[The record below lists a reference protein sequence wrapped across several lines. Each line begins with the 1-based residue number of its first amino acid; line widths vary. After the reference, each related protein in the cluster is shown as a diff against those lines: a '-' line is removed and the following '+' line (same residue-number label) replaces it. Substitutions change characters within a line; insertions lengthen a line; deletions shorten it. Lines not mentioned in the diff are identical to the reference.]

1 MKRMKFEQEHRGITK
16 QIVLIILFAL
26 ACLVFLMHYKSI
38 FGIIGSFFSAL
49 FPVVIGFF
57 IALAIYPMQNSI
69 EHYLTSVFARI
80 AKKHAARVAD
90 KRTASSR
97 QTPSSQRDASSH
109 AAASNTVQ
117 SGREEPADNAS
128 ATPADIGKSASRA
141 AKHDVQSKADASGLH
156 AFFTAAALKLGSKK
170 RKKSEKKDTGINK
183 GARFLSIII
192 AMLAVIL
199 VIVLFISV
207 MIPQITDSYENLRDK
222 YLDFS
227 ASVTGLMNRLNTGD
241 ENSLQNQLLDMINNF
256 ISGIT
261 SSLTDITPYV
271 LDILKSSVSVTMDI
285 FLGIVIAI
293 YLLIDRERLLRI
305 CRRLLRAILPR
316 RVVERIKE
324 NSSFIFEV
332 YNSYITGKLIDIV
345 IIWGLSVALLSL
357 FRVPFAPFISIILAI
372 MNVIPYI
379 GIFIGLLP
387 GFFIVLLADPGKL
400 LFYLLAVI
408 AIHIID
414 RKIIEKYVL
423 KTTCSIDPELLIIAV
438 VFFGGL
444 FGTPSMFIAAPIA
457 TVINYFAKE
466 SVNRLIADRRK
477 ESGDNTESGE
487 ASGESSDSQAPS
499 ADGTSGS
506 TVE

>member
-38 FGIIGSFFSAL
+38 FGVIGSFFSAL

-69 EHYLTSVFARI
+69 EHYLTSVFTRI
-80 AKKHAARVAD
+80 AKKHTARAASKHA
-90 KRTASSR
+90 ASS
-97 QTPSSQRDASSH
+97 QQAASSH
-109 AAASNTVQ
+109 AAASNTAQ
-117 SGREEPADNAS
+117 SGREESAADNAGA
-128 ATPADIGKSASRA
+128 ATSGVVKTASRA
-141 AKHDVQSKADASGLH
+141 AKHDVQNKADASGLH
-156 AFFTAAALKLGSKK
+156 AFFAAAAQKLGSKK
-170 RKKSEKKDTGINK
+170 QKKPEKKDTGINK
-183 GARFLSIII
+183 GARFLSIIT

-207 MIPQITDSYENLRDK
+207 MVPQITESYENLRDK

-227 ASVTGLMNRLNTGD
+227 ASVTGLMNSLNTGD

-256 ISGIT
+256 VSGIT

-457 TVINYFAKE
+457 TVIDYFAKE

-477 ESGDNTESGE
+477 ESGDNMESGE
-487 ASGESSDSQAPS
+487 ASGESSDSQAPP
-499 ADGTSGS
+499 ADGTSGG

>member
-38 FGIIGSFFSAL
+38 FGVIGSFFSAL

-69 EHYLTSVFARI
+69 EHYLTSVFTRI
-80 AKKHAARVAD
+80 AKKHTARAASKHA
-90 KRTASSR
+90 ASSQ
-97 QTPSSQRDASSH
+97 QTASSH
-109 AAASNTVQ
+109 AAALNTAQ
-117 SGREEPADNAS
+117 SGREESAADNAGAAPS
-128 ATPADIGKSASRA
+128 GVVKTASRA
-141 AKHDVQSKADASGLH
+141 AKYDVQSKADASGLH
-156 AFFTAAALKLGSKK
+156 AFFAAAAQKLASKK
-170 RKKSEKKDTGINK
+170 QKKPEKKDTGINK
-183 GARFLSIII
+183 GARFLSVIT

-207 MIPQITDSYENLRDK
+207 MVPQITESYENLRDK

-227 ASVTGLMNRLNTGD
+227 ASVTGLMNSLNTGD

-256 ISGIT
+256 VSGIT

-477 ESGDNTESGE
+477 ESGDNTESGKT
-487 ASGESSDSQAPS
+487 SGESSDSQAPP

>member
-38 FGIIGSFFSAL
+38 FGVIGSFFSAL

-69 EHYLTSVFARI
+69 EHYLTSVFTRI
-80 AKKHAARVAD
+80 AKKHTARAASKHA
-90 KRTASSR
+90 ASS
-97 QTPSSQRDASSH
+97 QQAASSH
-109 AAASNTVQ
+109 AAASNTAQ
-117 SGREEPADNAS
+117 SGREESAADNAGAAPS
-128 ATPADIGKSASRA
+128 GVVKTASRA
-141 AKHDVQSKADASGLH
+141 AKHDVQSKADASGLR
-156 AFFTAAALKLGSKK
+156 AFFAAAAQKLGSKK
-170 RKKSEKKDTGINK
+170 QKKPEKKDTGINK
-183 GARFLSIII
+183 GARFLSIIT

-207 MIPQITDSYENLRDK
+207 MVPQITESYENLRDK

-227 ASVTGLMNRLNTGD
+227 ASVTGLMNSLNTGD

-477 ESGDNTESGE
+477 ESGDNMESGE

-506 TVE
+506 SVE

>member
-38 FGIIGSFFSAL
+38 FGVIGSFFSAL

-69 EHYLTSVFARI
+69 EHYLTSVFTRI
-80 AKKHAARVAD
+80 AKKHTARAASKHA
-90 KRTASSR
+90 ASSQ
-97 QTPSSQRDASSH
+97 QTASSH
-109 AAASNTVQ
+109 AAALNTAQ
-117 SGREEPADNAS
+117 SGREESAADNAGAAPS
-128 ATPADIGKSASRA
+128 GVVKTASRA
-141 AKHDVQSKADASGLH
+141 AKYDVQSKADASGLH
-156 AFFTAAALKLGSKK
+156 AFFAAAAQKLASKK
-170 RKKSEKKDTGINK
+170 QKKPEKKDTGINK
-183 GARFLSIII
+183 GARFLSIIT

-207 MIPQITDSYENLRDK
+207 MVPQITESYENLRDK

-227 ASVTGLMNRLNTGD
+227 ASVTGLMNSLNTGD

-256 ISGIT
+256 VSGIT

-345 IIWGLSVALLSL
+345 IIWGLSIALLSL

-477 ESGDNTESGE
+477 ESGDNTESGKT
-487 ASGESSDSQAPS
+487 SGESSDSQAPP

>member
-38 FGIIGSFFSAL
+38 FGVIGSFFSAL

-69 EHYLTSVFARI
+69 EHYLTSVFTRI
-80 AKKHAARVAD
+80 AKKHTARAASKHA
-90 KRTASSR
+90 ASSQ
-97 QTPSSQRDASSH
+97 QTASSH
-109 AAASNTVQ
+109 AAALNTAQ
-117 SGREEPADNAS
+117 SGREESAADNAGAAPS
-128 ATPADIGKSASRA
+128 GVVKTASRA
-141 AKHDVQSKADASGLH
+141 AKYDVQSKADASGLH
-156 AFFTAAALKLGSKK
+156 AFFAAAAQKLASKK
-170 RKKSEKKDTGINK
+170 QKKPEKKDTGINK
-183 GARFLSIII
+183 GARFLSIIT

-207 MIPQITDSYENLRDK
+207 MVPQITESYENLRDK

-227 ASVTGLMNRLNTGD
+227 ASVTGLMNSLNTGD

-256 ISGIT
+256 VSGIT

-487 ASGESSDSQAPS
+487 ASGESSDSQAPP
-499 ADGTSGS
+499 ADGTSGG

>member
-38 FGIIGSFFSAL
+38 FGVIGSFFSAL

-69 EHYLTSVFARI
+69 EHYLTSVFTRI
-80 AKKHAARVAD
+80 AKRHTARAASKHAA
-90 KRTASSR
+90 
-97 QTPSSQRDASSH
+97 SSQQTASSH
-109 AAASNTVQ
+109 AAASNTAQ
-117 SGREEPADNAS
+117 SGREESAADNAGA
-128 ATPADIGKSASRA
+128 ATSGVVKTASRA
-141 AKHDVQSKADASGLH
+141 TKHDVQSKADASGLH
-156 AFFTAAALKLGSKK
+156 AFFAASAQKLGSKK
-170 RKKSEKKDTGINK
+170 QKKPEKKDTGINK
-183 GARFLSIII
+183 GARFLSIIT

-207 MIPQITDSYENLRDK
+207 MVPQITESYENLRDK

-227 ASVTGLMNRLNTGD
+227 ASVTGLMNSLNTGD

-477 ESGDNTESGE
+477 ESGDNMESGE
-487 ASGESSDSQAPS
+487 ASGESSDSQAPPT
-499 ADGTSGS
+499 DGTSGS

>member
-38 FGIIGSFFSAL
+38 FGVIGSFFSAL

-69 EHYLTSVFARI
+69 EHYLTSVFTRI
-80 AKKHAARVAD
+80 AKKHTARAASKHA
-90 KRTASSR
+90 ASSQ
-97 QTPSSQRDASSH
+97 QTASSH
-109 AAASNTVQ
+109 AAALNTAQ
-117 SGREEPADNAS
+117 SGREESAADNAGAAPS
-128 ATPADIGKSASRA
+128 GVVKTASRA
-141 AKHDVQSKADASGLH
+141 AKYDVQSKADASGLH
-156 AFFTAAALKLGSKK
+156 AFFAAAAQKLASKK
-170 RKKSEKKDTGINK
+170 QKKPEKKDTGINK
-183 GARFLSIII
+183 GARFLSIIT

-207 MIPQITDSYENLRDK
+207 MVPQITESYENLRDK

-227 ASVTGLMNRLNTGD
+227 ASVTGLMNSLNTGD

-256 ISGIT
+256 VSGIT

-477 ESGDNTESGE
+477 ESGDNTESGKT
-487 ASGESSDSQAPS
+487 SGESSDS
-499 ADGTSGS
+499 
-506 TVE
+506 